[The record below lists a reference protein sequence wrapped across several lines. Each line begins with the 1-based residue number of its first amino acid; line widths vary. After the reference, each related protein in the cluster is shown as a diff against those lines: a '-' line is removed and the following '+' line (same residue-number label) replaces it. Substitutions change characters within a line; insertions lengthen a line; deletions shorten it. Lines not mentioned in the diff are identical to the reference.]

1 MMTLSQSLPSS
12 SLPFGIVLVASA
24 PWTSDT
30 VEAVAGCKMN
40 AGRRTPFYSAYSTH
54 SWAALLR
61 LKLVKSYKAILGL
74 SITRGSA
81 VRD

>member
-1 MMTLSQSLPSS
+1 MMTLYQALPSS

-30 VEAVAGCKMN
+30 IEAIAGYKIN
-40 AGRRTPFYSAYSTH
+40 TGGRTPFYSAYSIH
-54 SWAALLR
+54 SWVALLR
-61 LKLVKSYKAILGL
+61 LKLVKSYNAILGL
-74 SITRGSA
+74 FITRGSA